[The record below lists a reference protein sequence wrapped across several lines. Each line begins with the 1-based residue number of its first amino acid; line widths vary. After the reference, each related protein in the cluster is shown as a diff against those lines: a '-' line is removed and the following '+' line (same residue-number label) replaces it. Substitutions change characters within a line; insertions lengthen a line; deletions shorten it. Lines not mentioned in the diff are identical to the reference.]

1 MTSHHHAHDVSK
13 PSPRS
18 SQPPSKSST
27 ISPVFILVTRAGGL
41 SRQRALDLLMLQEQI
56 ASASR
61 NALHACQ
68 LELRDDGRLAI
79 LAVQA
84 RPVPSLLGKQSAS
97 KRS

>member
-1 MTSHHHAHDVSK
+1 MTSHNHAHDVSK
-13 PSPRS
+13 PSPS
-18 SQPPSKSST
+18 SSHPPSKSST
-27 ISPVFILVTRAGGL
+27 TSPVFILVTLAVGL
-41 SRQRALDLLMLQEQI
+41 SRQRALDLLMLQELI

-61 NALHACQ
+61 QEIHACQ

-97 KRS
+97 